1 MIMERQY
8 ASQDTLKYQVFDL
21 SKPVPAERLLG
32 GQAAIRILHNG
43 QIYRLSLT
51 SNDKLILTK

>member
-1 MIMERQY
+1 MDKQY
-8 ASQDTLKYQVFDL
+8 APQDTLKYQVFDL

-32 GQAAIRILHNG
+32 GQAAIRIVHNG
-43 QIYRLSLT
+43 QTYKLSLT

>member
-1 MIMERQY
+1 MERQF

-32 GQAAIRILHNG
+32 GQATIRIVHNG
-43 QIYRLSLT
+43 QIYQLSLT
-51 SNDKLILTK
+51 RNDKLILTK

>member
-1 MIMERQY
+1 MDRQH
-8 ASQDTLKYQVFDL
+8 APQDTLKYQVFDL

-43 QIYRLSLT
+43 QVYQLSLT
-51 SNDKLILTK
+51 RNDKLILTK

>member
-1 MIMERQY
+1 MDKHHDP
-8 ASQDTLKYQVFDL
+8 QDTLKYQVFDL

-32 GQAAIRILHNG
+32 GQAAIRIVHNG
-43 QIYRLSLT
+43 QTYKLSLT